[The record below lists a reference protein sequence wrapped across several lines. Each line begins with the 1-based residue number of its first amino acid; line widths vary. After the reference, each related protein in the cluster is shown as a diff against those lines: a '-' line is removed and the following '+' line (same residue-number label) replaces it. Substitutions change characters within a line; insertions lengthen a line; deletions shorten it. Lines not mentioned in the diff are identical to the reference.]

1 MDPLSI
7 VCGTGALIG
16 QTAKVARLLYD
27 LHGTLKDAPLLLSSI
42 MTECSVVRTTLCALQ
57 DMQNKKSN
65 RISLI
70 SEQIFDSF
78 SMAVA
83 CCELI
88 LADLEKDAKMCLKAG
103 KDPSDKDAV
112 RSCKMI
118 LSKEHLQELL
128 MQLRG
133 QSQAI
138 TLLLTT
144 WRRYGRDATYLC
156 MFINVI

>member
-7 VCGTGALIG
+7 VCGTSALVA
-16 QTAKVARLLYD
+16 QTAKVAKVLYQ

-57 DMQNKKSN
+57 DMQSQKSN
-65 RISLI
+65 RISFV
-70 SEQIFDSF
+70 SEQIFNSF

-88 LADLEKDAKMCLKAG
+88 LADLEKDAKICLRAG
-103 KDPSDKDAV
+103 KSPNDKDAV
-112 RSCKMI
+112 RCCRII
-118 LSKEHLQELL
+118 LSKAHLQELL
-128 MQLRG
+128 TQLRG

-144 WRRYGRDATYLC
+144 WRRYQFCTSQS
-156 MFINVI
+156 

>member
-1 MDPLSI
+1 MDPLS
-7 VCGTGALIG
+7 VLCGTSALVG
-16 QTAKVARLLYD
+16 QTAKVAKVLYE

-57 DMQNKKSN
+57 DMQTQKSS

-70 SEQIFDSF
+70 SEQIFNSF

-88 LADLEKDAKMCLKAG
+88 LADLEKDAKTCLRAG
-103 KDPSDKDAV
+103 KDPGDTDAV
-112 RSCKMI
+112 RKCRII

-128 MQLRG
+128 SQLRG

-138 TLLLTT
+138 MLLLTT
-144 WRRYGRDATYLC
+144 WRRY
-156 MFINVI
+156 